1 MLDDKPRDP
10 NEPDPYADIRHLPHH
25 ESKKHPRMPREKR
38 AAQFMPF
45 SAVSGYK
52 EAIAE
57 SVRTVQRRIELD
69 EGEKEEINRKIQEI
83 VYLTKTIGKQ
93 VCVKIEYFVPD
104 QRKDGGEYN
113 VITDYVQKINGYKQE
128 IMLGNGQ
135 IVPIDEIL
143 QLKIQK

>member
-1 MLDDKPRDP
+1 MFDDKPRDP

-143 QLKIQK
+143 RIEIQK

>member
-1 MLDDKPRDP
+1 
-10 NEPDPYADIRHLPHH
+10 
-25 ESKKHPRMPREKR
+25 
-38 AAQFMPF
+38 MPF

-128 IMLGNGQ
+128 IRLGNGQ

-143 QLKIQK
+143 RIEI